1 MPPRF
6 RLPAALL
13 VVVILAAGCRA
24 RPADAPPDALDR
36 LLGLIQQRLLV
47 AHDVARWKWSQGK
60 PISDP
65 AREAKLLEE
74 VAALGR
80 DRGLDPEFV
89 RSFFTAQMEAGKLLQ
104 QADFDRWR
112 ADGRDRGE
120 AGPDLAALR
129 ARIDQLDVELLDAL
143 AAVGPLPLPEDR
155 REVLK
160 QRAAAVLDG
169 AGIDEEVRA
178 RALQPLW

>member
-1 MPPRF
+1 MPPRI
-6 RLPAALL
+6 RVPVAGLL
-13 VVVILAAGCRA
+13 VAVVLAAGCRV
-24 RPADAPPDALDR
+24 RPAPPDALDR
-36 LLGLIQQRLLV
+36 LLGLMRQRLLV
-47 AHDVARWKWSQGK
+47 AHDVARFKWSQGK

-80 DRGLDPEFV
+80 DRGLDPHFV
-89 RSFFTAQMEAGKLLQ
+89 RSFFTAEMEAGKLLQ

-112 ADGRDRGE
+112 ADGRDRTE

-129 ARIDQLDVELLDAL
+129 ASIDQLDVELLDAL
-143 AAVGPLPLPEDR
+143 AAVGPLPFPEDR

-169 AGIDEEVRA
+169 HGIDEDVRA